1 MSWNMEKLNGIKS
14 KLGVSVIAFRLNIL
28 ILKVGSSILGM
39 K

>member
-1 MSWNMEKLNGIKS
+1 MSWNMEKLNGNKS
-14 KLGVSVIAFRLNIL
+14 KLGVSVIAFHLNIL